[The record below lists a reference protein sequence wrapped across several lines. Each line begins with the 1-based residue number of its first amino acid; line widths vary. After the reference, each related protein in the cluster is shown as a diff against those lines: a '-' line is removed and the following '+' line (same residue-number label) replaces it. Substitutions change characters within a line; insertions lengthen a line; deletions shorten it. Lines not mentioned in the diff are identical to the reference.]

1 MSRNCRNARGDA
13 THPASASEPD
23 VKLAPP
29 PSLAIAD
36 APAEHAHV
44 VLVAVQ
50 LTGVQS
56 VESYVCSTAFQRRHE
71 GSTVTAQLI
80 CVDHSS
86 DTSTSIPSAS

>member
-1 MSRNCRNARGDA
+1 M
-13 THPASASEPD
+13 
-23 VKLAPP
+23 KLAPP

-36 APAEHAHV
+36 ASAEHAQV

-56 VESYVCSTAFQRRHE
+56 VESYVCSAAFQRRHE

-86 DTSTSIPSAS
+86 DTSTSIPGLTRRSCIMEKMSPMFLGGRQQTP

>member
-1 MSRNCRNARGDA
+1 M
-13 THPASASEPD
+13 
-23 VKLAPP
+23 KLAPP

-36 APAEHAHV
+36 ASAEHAQV

-56 VESYVCSTAFQRRHE
+56 VESYVCSAAFQRRHE

-80 CVDHSS
+80 CVDHSFEVS
-86 DTSTSIPSAS
+86 RSIPSAS